1 LLFEN
6 NWRLKMRK
14 GVLVLIIAL
23 AVTLTAA
30 AQNYSV
36 ETVTGRVQR
45 VSGTNRVDVKEGDIL
60 TADTVIQT
68 GVGASLVLKQGE
80 DTFTIPAAR
89 NGNLGEL
96 ITTASGV
103 RINGNVA
110 RVDTAAAARTTGQV
124 TTASAR
130 ASDAA
135 EDEDIAAE

>member
-1 LLFEN
+1 
-6 NWRLKMRK
+6 MRK
-14 GVLVLIIAL
+14 GILVLLIAF

-36 ETVTGRVQR
+36 ETVTGRVQK
-45 VSGTNRVDVKEGDIL
+45 VSGTNRVDIKEGDIL
-60 TADTVIQT
+60 PADTVIQT
-68 GVGASLVLKQGE
+68 GVGASLVLRQGD

-89 NGNLGEL
+89 NGNLEEL
-96 ITTASGV
+96 ISASSGV

-110 RVDTAAAARTTGQV
+110 RVDTATATRTTGQV

-135 EDEDIAAE
+135 EDDDIAAE

>member
-1 LLFEN
+1 
-6 NWRLKMRK
+6 MRK
-14 GVLVLIIAL
+14 GVFVLVIAL

-80 DTFTIPAAR
+80 NTFTIPAAR

-96 ITTASGV
+96 ISTASGT

-110 RVDTAAAARTTGQV
+110 RVDTAVATRTTGQV